1 MSKPP
6 CPMARRAMDPELS
19 AMAKIDRLL
28 ADLPQRATIRVID
41 WLLAKYAAP
50 KTMLCP
56 PIDGGLAAAREQI
69 ANREHGT

>member
-1 MSKPP
+1 
-6 CPMARRAMDPELS
+6 
-19 AMAKIDRLL
+19 MAKIDRLL